1 MSMREIIETKL
12 REALAPTHLPVVNQ
26 SHKHHASRG
35 SEKHFRVVVVAEAFA
50 GRPRVARHRM
60 ITRLLADE
68 LKGPLHALSL
78 VALTAEEWKA
88 SAGDVGESPP
98 CLGREKPA
106 RG

>member
-1 MSMREIIETKL
+1 MVFFFNGT
-12 REALAPTHLPVVNQ
+12 APTGTYTLSRHGAVPIY
-26 SHKHHASRG
+26 KHPASRG

>member
-50 GRPRVARHRM
+50 GRPRVRPASRAAPIQATARRAM
-60 ITRLLADE
+60 LA
-68 LKGPLHALSL
+68 L
-78 VALTAEEWKA
+78 
-88 SAGDVGESPP
+88 
-98 CLGREKPA
+98 R
-106 RG
+106 